1 MAEQDKNKTP
11 AKKNAEGKSAKA
23 KKPGF
28 FQRTGKWF
36 RELRSET
43 KKVVWPTKNQVI
55 NNTLIVLVM
64 VLLVSVFVWLLDLGF
79 GALVKLVTS
88 VLS

>member
-11 AKKNAEGKSAKA
+11 AKKKAEKPAKA

-28 FQRTGKWF
+28 FQRIGKWF

-43 KKVVWPTKNQVI
+43 KKVVWPTKKQVV
-55 NNTLIVLVM
+55 NNTLIVLFM
-64 VLLVSVFVWLLDLGF
+64 VLIVTLFVWLLDLGF
-79 GALVKLVTS
+79 GALVRLVTS